1 MGKGAT
7 TREAIVSQA
16 LDRAVQVG
24 LSGLSLGPLADDLN
38 LSKSGLFAH
47 FKSKEALQ
55 LAVLQEAIDRFTD
68 RVVEPGLQAPR
79 GRARM
84 EALMRCWF
92 DWIEGE
98 PGMRGCLFSVA
109 AQEYD
114 DRPGAIHDLLV
125 GSQRQWQESLARVAV
140 DLPSGGPMPA
150 DMCQQVVFELT
161 GSVLAFQQQ
170 AKLFK
175 APTARARVEAALARI
190 LDEAETAV

>member
-24 LSGLSLGPLADDLN
+24 LSGLSLGPLADDLS

-47 FKSKEALQ
+47 FKSKEILQ
-55 LAVLQEAIDRFTD
+55 LAVLQEAIDRFTV
-68 RVVEPGLQAPR
+68 RVVEPGLKAPR

-84 EALMRCWF
+84 EVLMAHWF

-114 DRPGAIHDLLV
+114 DRPCAIRDLLV
-125 GSQRQWQESLARVAV
+125 RSQMWWQETLARVAV
-140 DLPSGGPMPA
+140 DLPTGGPMPA
-150 DMCQQVVFELT
+150 DMCQQVAFEVS

-170 AKLFK
+170 TKLFK
-175 APTARARVEAALARI
+175 APDARARAEAALARI
-190 LDEAETAV
+190 LDGAQAAV

>member
-24 LSGLSLGPLADDLN
+24 LSGLSLGPLADDLK

-47 FKSKEALQ
+47 FKSKEILQ
-55 LAVLQEAIDRFTD
+55 LAVLQEAIDRFTV
-68 RVVEPGLQAPR
+68 RVVEPGLMSPR

-84 EALMRCWF
+84 EALMRRWF

-98 PGMRGCLFSVA
+98 PGMRGCLFAVA

-114 DRPGAIHDLLV
+114 DQPGALHDLLV
-125 GSQRQWQESLARVAV
+125 ASQTDWQETLARVAL
-140 DLPSGGPMPA
+140 DLPRSGPAPA
-150 DMCQQVVFELT
+150 DYGRQVAFEVSGIAL
-161 GSVLAFQQQ
+161 SFQQQ

-175 APTARARVEAALARI
+175 APNARARAEEALARI
-190 LDEAETAV
+190 LDDAEASV

>member
-68 RVVEPGLQAPR
+68 RVVEPGLQASR

-125 GSQRQWQESLARVAV
+125 SSQRQWQESLARVAV
-140 DLPSGGPMPA
+140 EMLNGGPIPA
-150 DMCQQVVFELT
+150 AMWRNGAFELT
-161 GSVLAFQQQ
+161 GSVLALQQQ
-170 AKLFK
+170 AKLCQS
-175 APTARARVEAALARI
+175 PTARASQDGAMARI
-190 LDEAETAV
+190 PDVPGARM

>member
-47 FKSKEALQ
+47 FKSKETLQ
-55 LAVLQEAIDRFTD
+55 LAVLQEAINRFTA
-68 RVVEPGLQAPR
+68 RVVEPGLRTPR

-84 EALMRCWF
+84 ELLIHRWF

-125 GSQRQWQESLARVAV
+125 GSQLQWQETLARMAA
-140 DLPSGGPMPA
+140 DLPRGGPLPA
-150 DMCQQVVFELT
+150 DMCQQVAFEVT

-170 AKLFK
+170 TKLFK
-175 APTARARVEAALARI
+175 APKARAWAETAVARI
-190 LDEAETAV
+190 LDDAANAV

>member
-16 LDRAVQVG
+16 LDRAVHVG
-24 LSGLSLGPLADDLN
+24 LSGLSLGPLADDLG

-47 FKSKEALQ
+47 FKSKEILQ

-68 RVVEPGLQAPR
+68 QVVEPGLKTPR

-84 EALMRCWF
+84 EVLMHRWF

-125 GSQRQWQESLARVAV
+125 GSQTQWQETLARVAI
-140 DLPSGGPMPA
+140 DLPRGGPMPA
-150 DMCQQVVFELT
+150 NMCQQVAFEVT
-161 GSVLAFQQQ
+161 GSVLSFQQQ

-175 APTARARVEAALARI
+175 APDTRARAEAAVTRV
-190 LDEAETAV
+190 LDHAETAV

>member
-7 TREAIVSQA
+7 TREAIVNQA

-24 LSGLSLGPLADDLN
+24 LSGLSLGPLADDLS

-47 FKSKEALQ
+47 FKSKEILQ
-55 LAVLQEAIDRFTD
+55 LAVLQEAIDRFTL
-68 RVVEPGLQAPR
+68 RVVEPGLKTPR
-79 GRARM
+79 GRGRM
-84 EALMRCWF
+84 EVLMRLWF

-114 DRPGAIHDLLV
+114 DRPGAIRDLLV
-125 GSQRQWQESLARVAV
+125 GSQIWWQETLARVAV

-150 DMCQQVVFELT
+150 DMCQQVAFEVS
-161 GSVLAFQQQ
+161 GSVLAVQQQ
-170 AKLFK
+170 TKLFK
-175 APTARARVEAALARI
+175 SPDARARAEVAVSRI
-190 LDEAETAV
+190 LDAAEAAV

>member
-7 TREAIVSQA
+7 TREAIVKQA

-24 LSGLSLGPLADDLN
+24 LSGLSLGPLADDLS

-47 FKSKEALQ
+47 FKSKEILQ
-55 LAVLQEAIDRFTD
+55 LAVLQEAIDRFTV
-68 RVVEPGLQAPR
+68 RVVEPGLKTPR

-84 EALMRCWF
+84 EALMHRWF

-114 DRPGAIHDLLV
+114 DRPGAIRDLLV
-125 GSQRQWQESLARVAV
+125 GSQMWWQETLARVAV
-140 DLPSGGPMPA
+140 DLPTGGPMPA
-150 DMCQQVVFELT
+150 DMCQQVAFEVS

-170 AKLFK
+170 TKLFK
-175 APTARARVEAALARI
+175 SPDARARAEAAVSRI
-190 LDEAETAV
+190 LDHAESVV